1 MCERILSTQSELF
14 TLTAVGL
21 FPDYKICNLIAVLRC
36 ERIAVC
42 PLLPAVTC
50 THFFSLFH
58 AHAAYLNAQPFHAS
72 QDNCLKRIFKKK
84 NRNGS
89 EKQRKL
95 KAFNWNMLVWN
106 IMNGL
111 PMNLDNEVEKKSFS
125 HGSNKSS
132 NNISLLFTCW
142 NVNLAIFYLQ
152 KAHFSII
159 PWAFYHVHLTS
170 FQNFVF

>member
-132 NNISLLFTCW
+132 NNISLLF
-142 NVNLAIFYLQ
+142 
-152 KAHFSII
+152 
-159 PWAFYHVHLTS
+159 HVLKC
-170 FQNFVF
+170 